1 MTAVR
6 PGKEAI
12 PLDKKRMTYVT
23 MGFGMLLLLVLL
35 LLVWGGHRRS
45 AAIVLPENQSEG
57 SPMGPETP
65 DSRLNTISITPETVQ
80 PAIAALSRPAA
91 YSRTQQ
97 VETFWS
103 GGSGQSSATVYVS
116 GGRTRLDASLPDGS
130 VRHTLVVDGP
140 GEGESTAGVWY
151 DDETQWRRLRADGQ
165 TADQTARMPTY
176 ETVRD
181 IPARDIAQADFREA
195 YGGGC
200 IYVETR
206 IDAEGYLDRYW
217 VSTENG
223 LLLAAE
229 RLWRGELIYR
239 FTAGEPDISPQEDSL
254 FLLPD
259 GSELT
264 DGETT

>member
-1 MTAVR
+1 
-6 PGKEAI
+6 
-12 PLDKKRMTYVT
+12 MTYAT
-23 MGFGMLLLLVLL
+23 MGFGLLLLLVLL

-57 SPMGPETP
+57 GPLGPEPP
-65 DSRLNTISITPETVQ
+65 DSRVNTISITPETVR

-103 GGSGQSSATVYVS
+103 GGSGQASATVYVS

-140 GEGESTAGVWY
+140 GEGEALTGVWY
-151 DDETQWRRLRADGQ
+151 DDEKTWRTLRTGSQA
-165 TADQTARMPTY
+165 ADQAARMPTY

-181 IPARDIAQADFREA
+181 LPAGDIAQADFREA
-195 YGGGC
+195 YGGRC
-200 IYVETR
+200 VYVETR
-206 IDAEGYLDRYW
+206 IDAGGYMDRYW
-217 VSTENG
+217 VSAENG
-223 LLLAAE
+223 LLVAAE
-229 RLWRGELIYR
+229 RLWQGDLVYR
-239 FTAGEPDISPQEDSL
+239 FTAGEADVSPQEESL

-259 GSELT
+259 GSEL
-264 DGETT
+264 EHIEPSQ